1 MADDSKTSIF
11 RKESLERLSSPEQL
25 DQLMQVVGPRSW
37 LPLTALSVLMI
48 LSLIWSIFGRIPVTA
63 TSDGLLVRPTNSSD
77 QLIGIAFFDRRE
89 GDRIQPGMS
98 IMMIPDAAGSEQSGG
113 ILGRVK
119 SIASPSITTLDTA
132 RQTML
137 SNAASLANEP
147 VEVVIE
153 LERDPTNPSRY
164 RWSSQSGADLNIA
177 PGTPTTVRIT
187 LEEKAPIR
195 FVLPFL

>member
-1 MADDSKTSIF
+1 MVDDSQSSIF

-63 TSDGLLVRPTNSSD
+63 TSNGLLVRPTNSSN
-77 QLIGIAFFDRRE
+77 QLIGLAFFNRRE
-89 GDRIQPGMS
+89 GDRIQPGMP
-98 IMMIPDAAGSEQSGG
+98 IMMTPTAAGSESGG
-113 ILGRVK
+113 IWGRVK
-119 SIASPSITTLDTA
+119 SVTPPSITTLDTA
-132 RQTML
+132 RQTIF
-137 SNAASLANEP
+137 SNAASLTNEP

-153 LERDPTNPSRY
+153 LEHDPANPSLY
-164 RWSSQSGADLNIA
+164 RWSSSAESASNPV
-177 PGTPTTVRIT
+177 PGTTTIVRIT